1 MIGFEVATIHRYAN
15 ASGTIVSQ
23 ATGYEKF
30 ANDMK
35 YTRQTHRKTRTE
47 IGFLFADII
56 SECRRRNPSI
66 SLSISSRWFGY
77 LY

>member
-1 MIGFEVATIHRYAN
+1 MRSACKTQRTKEEKNQQQHEENENGINYMIGFEVATIHRYAN

-35 YTRQTHRKTRTE
+35 
-47 IGFLFADII
+47 
-56 SECRRRNPSI
+56 
-66 SLSISSRWFGY
+66 
-77 LY
+77 

>member
-35 YTRQTHRKTRTE
+35 
-47 IGFLFADII
+47 
-56 SECRRRNPSI
+56 
-66 SLSISSRWFGY
+66 
-77 LY
+77 